1 MFFYIYVMDFKD
13 FYISYQGHPRFQYK
27 KLDEDDPINVILQ
40 KFEMLLLT
48 NQGDIYGF
56 PDFGCN
62 LEEYL
67 FETKLS
73 SEFIRGEIGA
83 QIAKYIPEMASIDYT
98 LSVEI
103 YDDPERFQDWMEVVL
118 KIADYEVYAAVGV

>member
-1 MFFYIYVMDFKD
+1 MDFKD
-13 FYISYQGHPRFQYK
+13 FYISYQGHPRFERK
-27 KLDEDDPINVILQ
+27 KLEEGDPINVILQ

-48 NQGDIYGF
+48 SKGDIYGF

-73 SEFIRGEIGA
+73 ADFIRGEINA
-83 QIAKYIPEMASIDYT
+83 QIIEYINEMTGIDYI
-98 LSVEI
+98 LEVNI
-103 YDDPERFQDWMEVVL
+103 YDDPERFQEWMEVVL
-118 KIADYEVYAAVGV
+118 KIADYEVYAAIGV